1 MNNSMSI
8 PEVIAFVVIAC
19 FIVYMI
25 CQLIDSERQ
34 RQQDKKD
41 ERRDKR
47 IIFEHQMERIREE
60 REEQGDYHWGE
71 VRMIVRHNKKG
82 AA

>member
-8 PEVIAFVVIAC
+8 PEVVAFVVIAC

-34 RQQDKKD
+34 RQQVKKD

-47 IIFEHQMERIREE
+47 IVFEHEMELIREE

-71 VRMIVRHNKKG
+71 VRVKVRRGRK

>member
-1 MNNSMSI
+1 MNNIMSI
-8 PEVIAFVVIAC
+8 PEVVAVVVIAC

-34 RQQDKKD
+34 RQQVKKD

-47 IIFEHQMERIREE
+47 IVFEHEMELIREE

-71 VRMIVRHNKKG
+71 VRIKVRRGRK

>member
-8 PEVIAFVVIAC
+8 PEVVAFVVIAC

-34 RQQDKKD
+34 RQQVKKD

-47 IIFEHQMERIREE
+47 IIFEREMELIREE

-71 VRMIVRHNKKG
+71 VRVKVRRGRK

>member
-1 MNNSMSI
+1 MSI
-8 PEVIAFVVIAC
+8 PEVVAVVVIAC

-25 CQLIDSERQ
+25 CQLVDSERQ
-34 RQQDKKD
+34 RQQVKKD

-47 IIFEHQMERIREE
+47 IVFEHEMELIREE

-71 VRMIVRHNKKG
+71 VRIKVRRGRK

>member
-8 PEVIAFVVIAC
+8 PEVVAFVVIAC

-34 RQQDKKD
+34 RQQVKKD

-47 IIFEHQMERIREE
+47 IVFEHEMERIREE

-71 VRMIVRHNKKG
+71 VRIKVRRG
-82 AA
+82 RRAA

>member
-8 PEVIAFVVIAC
+8 PEVVAFVVIAC

-34 RQQDKKD
+34 RQQVKKD

-47 IIFEHQMERIREE
+47 IVFEHQMEQIREE

-71 VRMIVRHNKKG
+71 VRVRVRRGRK

>member
-8 PEVIAFVVIAC
+8 PEAVAFVVIAC
-19 FIVYMI
+19 FIVYVI

-34 RQQDKKD
+34 RQQVKKD

-47 IIFEHQMERIREE
+47 IVFEHEMELIREE

-71 VRMIVRHNKKG
+71 IRVKVRRG
-82 AA
+82 RRAA

>member
-1 MNNSMSI
+1 MSI
-8 PEVIAFVVIAC
+8 PEVVAIVVIAC

-34 RQQDKKD
+34 RQQVKKD

-47 IIFEHQMERIREE
+47 IVFEHEMELIREE

-71 VRMIVRHNKKG
+71 VRVKVRRG
-82 AA
+82 RRAA

>member
-1 MNNSMSI
+1 MTIGMAI
-8 PEVIAFVVIAC
+8 YAC
-19 FIVYMI
+19 FTTGFIVYMI
-25 CQLIDSERQ
+25 CLLIDSERQ

-71 VRMIVRHNKKG
+71 IRVRVRRG
-82 AA
+82 RRAA

>member
-8 PEVIAFVVIAC
+8 PEVVAFVVIAC

-34 RQQDKKD
+34 RQQVKKD

-47 IIFEHQMERIREE
+47 IVFEHEMELIREE

-71 VRMIVRHNKKG
+71 VRVKVRRG
-82 AA
+82 RRAA

>member
-8 PEVIAFVVIAC
+8 PEVVAFVVIAC

-34 RQQDKKD
+34 RQQVKKD

-47 IIFEHQMERIREE
+47 IVFEHEMELIREE

-71 VRMIVRHNKKG
+71 VRVRVRRGRKV
-82 AA
+82 A

>member
-1 MNNSMSI
+1 MSI
-8 PEVIAFVVIAC
+8 PEVVAVVVIAC

-34 RQQDKKD
+34 RQQVKKD
-41 ERRDKR
+41 KRRDKR
-47 IIFEHQMERIREE
+47 IVFEHEMELIREE

-71 VRMIVRHNKKG
+71 VRVKVRRG
-82 AA
+82 RRAA

>member
-8 PEVIAFVVIAC
+8 PEVVAFVVIAC

-34 RQQDKKD
+34 RQQVKKD
-41 ERRDKR
+41 KRRDKR

-71 VRMIVRHNKKG
+71 VRVRVRRRRR

>member
-8 PEVIAFVVIAC
+8 PEVVAVVVIAC

-34 RQQDKKD
+34 RQQVKKD

-47 IIFEHQMERIREE
+47 IVFEHEMELIREE
-60 REEQGDYHWGE
+60 REEQGDYRWGE
-71 VRMIVRHNKKG
+71 VRVRVRRGRK

>member
-8 PEVIAFVVIAC
+8 PEAVAFVVIAC

-34 RQQDKKD
+34 RQQVKKD

-47 IIFEHQMERIREE
+47 IIFEHEMERIREE

-71 VRMIVRHNKKG
+71 VRVKVRRGRK

>member
-8 PEVIAFVVIAC
+8 PEVVAFVVIAC

-34 RQQDKKD
+34 RQQVKKD

-47 IIFEHQMERIREE
+47 IVFEHEMELIREE

-71 VRMIVRHNKKG
+71 VRIKVRRGRKV
-82 AA
+82 A

>member
-1 MNNSMSI
+1 MTI
-8 PEVIAFVVIAC
+8 GEALFAALITG

-34 RQQDKKD
+34 RQQVKKD

-47 IIFEHQMERIREE
+47 IVFEHEMELIREE

-71 VRMIVRHNKKG
+71 VRVRVRRG
-82 AA
+82 RRAA

>member
-1 MNNSMSI
+1 MSI
-8 PEVIAFVVIAC
+8 PEVVAVVVIAC

-34 RQQDKKD
+34 RQQVKKD

-47 IIFEHQMERIREE
+47 IVFEHEMELIREE

-71 VRMIVRHNKKG
+71 VRVKVRRG
-82 AA
+82 RRAA

>member
-8 PEVIAFVVIAC
+8 PEVVAFVVIAC

-34 RQQDKKD
+34 RQQVKKD

-47 IIFEHQMERIREE
+47 IVFEHEMELIREE

-71 VRMIVRHNKKG
+71 IRVRVRRG
-82 AA
+82 RRAA

>member
-8 PEVIAFVVIAC
+8 PEVVAFVVIAC

-34 RQQDKKD
+34 RQQVKKD

-47 IIFEHQMERIREE
+47 IVFEHEMELIREE

-71 VRMIVRHNKKG
+71 IRVRVRRGRK

>member
-8 PEVIAFVVIAC
+8 PEAVAFVVIAC

-34 RQQDKKD
+34 RQQVKKD

-47 IIFEHQMERIREE
+47 IVFEHEMELIREE

-71 VRMIVRHNKKG
+71 VRVKVRRG
-82 AA
+82 RRAA

>member
-1 MNNSMSI
+1 MNNCMSI
-8 PEVIAFVVIAC
+8 PEVVAFVVIAC

-25 CQLIDSERQ
+25 CQLIDSEHQ
-34 RQQDKKD
+34 RQQVKKD

-47 IIFEHQMERIREE
+47 IVFEHEMELIREE

-71 VRMIVRHNKKG
+71 VRVKVRRGRK

>member
-1 MNNSMSI
+1 MNNSMSV
-8 PEVIAFVVIAC
+8 PEAVAFVVIAC

-34 RQQDKKD
+34 RQQVKKD

-47 IIFEHQMERIREE
+47 IIFEHQMEQIREE

-71 VRMIVRHNKKG
+71 VRVKVRRG
-82 AA
+82 RRAA

>member
-1 MNNSMSI
+1 MSI
-8 PEVIAFVVIAC
+8 PEVVAVVVIAC

-34 RQQDKKD
+34 RQQVKKD

-47 IIFEHQMERIREE
+47 IVFEREMELIREE

-71 VRMIVRHNKKG
+71 VRVKVRRG
-82 AA
+82 RRAA

>member
-8 PEVIAFVVIAC
+8 PEAVAFVVIAC

-25 CQLIDSERQ
+25 CQLIDSEKQ
-34 RQQDKKD
+34 RQQVRKD

-47 IIFEHQMERIREE
+47 IVFEHEMELIREE
-60 REEQGDYHWGE
+60 REEQGYERWGE
-71 VRMIVRHNKKG
+71 VRVKVRRG
-82 AA
+82 RRAA

>member
-1 MNNSMSI
+1 MSI
-8 PEVIAFVVIAC
+8 PEVVAVVVIAC

-34 RQQDKKD
+34 RQQVKKD

-47 IIFEHQMERIREE
+47 IVFEHEMELIREE

-71 VRMIVRHNKKG
+71 VRVRVRRGRK

>member
-1 MNNSMSI
+1 MNNSMSVL
-8 PEVIAFVVIAC
+8 EAFVIIVIAC

-34 RQQDKKD
+34 RQQVKKD

-47 IIFEHQMERIREE
+47 IVFEHEMELIREE

-71 VRMIVRHNKKG
+71 VRVRVRLG
-82 AA
+82 RRAA

>member
-1 MNNSMSI
+1 MSI
-8 PEVIAFVVIAC
+8 PEVVAVVVIAC

-34 RQQDKKD
+34 RQQVKKD

-47 IIFEHQMERIREE
+47 IVFEHEMELIREE

-71 VRMIVRHNKKG
+71 VRVRVRRG
-82 AA
+82 RRAA

>member
-8 PEVIAFVVIAC
+8 PEVVAFVVIAC

-34 RQQDKKD
+34 RQQVKKD

-47 IIFEHQMERIREE
+47 IVFEHEMELIREE

-71 VRMIVRHNKKG
+71 IRVRVRRGRKV
-82 AA
+82 A